1 MSRYLLAAVLA
12 TAMAGYAAAPW
23 GLKLISLSGLSWAM
37 LDPAVGVLLLAC
49 FALLFA
55 SSAVHKLRDPAHFA
69 EVLRAY
75 EVLPAGALRLA
86 PLVPLAELT
95 VAAGLVAG
103 ATRFG
108 AGLGGAA
115 LLVAYAGAIGVNLR
129 RGRRDLA
136 CGCGGADDARPIA
149 PWMVGRNL
157 MLALLLALALV
168 PWKTRPLLPVD
179 ALTVGGG
186 VAVATL
192 LYVSLDQLLG
202 RTAART
208 AALRG
213 PR

>member
-1 MSRYLLAAVLA
+1 
-12 TAMAGYAAAPW
+12 
-23 GLKLISLSGLSWAM
+23 M
-37 LDPAVGVLLLAC
+37 LDPAAALLLVGC
-49 FALLFA
+49 LSLLFA
-55 SSAVHKLRDPAHFA
+55 SAALHKLRDLRHFT

-75 EVLPAGALRLA
+75 RVLPEGAVRLA
-86 PLVPLAELT
+86 PLVPLAELM
-95 VAAGLVAG
+95 VGAGLLSS

-115 LLVAYAGAIGVNLR
+115 LLVSYAAAIGVNLG

-136 CGCGGADDARPIA
+136 CGCGGPDDARPIA

-157 MLALLLALALV
+157 MLALLLLAIALA
-168 PWKTRPLLPVD
+168 PWKTRHLLPVD

-186 VAVATL
+186 VAIATL

-202 RTAART
+202 RAATWT

>member
-1 MSRYLLAAVLA
+1 
-12 TAMAGYAAAPW
+12 
-23 GLKLISLSGLSWAM
+23 M

-49 FALLFA
+49 LALLFA
-55 SSAVHKLRDPAHFA
+55 SASLHKLRDLRHFT

-75 EVLPAGALRLA
+75 RVLPEGAVRLA

-95 VAAGLVAG
+95 VAAGLFPG

-115 LLVAYAGAIGVNLR
+115 LLVTYAASIGVNLR

-136 CGCGGADDARPIA
+136 CGCGGPDDARPIA
-149 PWMVGRNL
+149 PWMVARNL
-157 MLALLLALALV
+157 MLALLLLAVTLV
-168 PWKTRPLLPVD
+168 AWKTRPLSPVD
-179 ALTVGGG
+179 VLTVGGG
-186 VAVATL
+186 VVIATL

-202 RTAART
+202 RAAT
-208 AALRG
+208 WSAALRG

>member
-1 MSRYLLAAVLA
+1 
-12 TAMAGYAAAPW
+12 
-23 GLKLISLSGLSWAM
+23 M

-49 FALLFA
+49 CALLFA
-55 SSAVHKLRDPAHFA
+55 SAALHKLRDPAHFT

-75 EVLPAGALRLA
+75 RVLPEGAVRFA
-86 PLVPLAELT
+86 ALVPLAELT
-95 VAAGLVAG
+95 VAAGLFAG

-115 LLVAYAGAIGVNLR
+115 LLVGYAGAISVNLG

-136 CGCGGADDARPIA
+136 CGCGGPEDARPIA
-149 PWMVGRNL
+149 PWMVARNL
-157 MLALLLALALV
+157 MLALLLAITLV

-186 VAVATL
+186 AAVATL
-192 LYVSLDQLLG
+192 LYLSLDRLLG
-202 RTAART
+202 RAAAWT

-213 PR
+213 PQ

>member
-1 MSRYLLAAVLA
+1 
-12 TAMAGYAAAPW
+12 
-23 GLKLISLSGLSWAM
+23 M

-55 SSAVHKLRDPAHFA
+55 SSAVHKLRHPAHFA

-75 EVLPAGALRLA
+75 DVLPEGAVRLA
-86 PLVPLAELT
+86 LLVPLAELT
-95 VAAGLVAG
+95 LAAGLFPG
-103 ATRFG
+103 STRFG
-108 AGLGGAA
+108 AGLGGSA
-115 LLVAYAGAIGVNLR
+115 LLGAYTCAIAVNLA

-136 CGCGGADDARPIA
+136 CGCGGPDDARPIA
-149 PWMVGRNL
+149 PWMVARNL
-157 MLALLLALALV
+157 VLALLLASTLV

-179 ALTVGGG
+179 ALTVAGG
-186 VAVATL
+186 AAAATL

-202 RTAART
+202 RTAVWT